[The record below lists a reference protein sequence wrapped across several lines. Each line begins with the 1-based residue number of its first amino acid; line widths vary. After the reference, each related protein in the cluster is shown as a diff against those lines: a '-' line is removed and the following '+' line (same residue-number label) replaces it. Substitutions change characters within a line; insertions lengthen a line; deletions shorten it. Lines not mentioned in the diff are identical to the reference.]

1 MKSVTVAQT
10 LGFPITVCD
19 FQSMKS
25 LMEMNS
31 LFLKLF
37 CYMNWYDETYCFFE
51 TIAQR
56 FKNYKLI
63 KDGSEYF
70 FDLDL
75 V

>member
-1 MKSVTVAQT
+1 
-10 LGFPITVCD
+10 
-19 FQSMKS
+19 MKS